1 MRHHSVSALLVLV
14 LLLLLVLLLV
24 LVLVTR
30 KHRWRCVL
38 TMTFVE
44 YEHEYEYEESVR
56 YIVTRMGP
64 GGEGSAGRKEA
75 HKLCGHPR
83 RVPKRKSPG

>member
-1 MRHHSVSALLVLV
+1 
-14 LLLLLVLLLV
+14 
-24 LVLVTR
+24 
-30 KHRWRCVL
+30 
-38 TMTFVE
+38 MTFVEYE

-75 HKLCGHPR
+75 YKLCGHPNKQYGR
-83 RVPKRKSPG
+83 IA

>member
-1 MRHHSVSALLVLV
+1 
-14 LLLLLVLLLV
+14 
-24 LVLVTR
+24 
-30 KHRWRCVL
+30 
-38 TMTFVE
+38 MTFVE

-75 HKLCGHPR
+75 HKLCGHPHTPSQAGILPR
-83 RVPKRKSPG
+83 NPN